1 VIPPLDDDQASAL
14 VAVAELYLS
23 ETRWAARG
31 PVALFSEEKRQEILR
46 RRAVCE
52 LVTTGGAN

>member
-1 VIPPLDDDQASAL
+1 MPLPPLDDDQASAL
-14 VAVAELYLS
+14 RAVAELYLS
-23 ETRWAARG
+23 ETRWTARG

-52 LVTTGGAN
+52 LVAGGAT